1 MDENSKSNREA
12 EHCQALFF
20 PSMGLPDAG
29 RPHRP
34 VGFLFSL
41 KPKDNFYQPSV
52 GTLLPKRK
60 SKETSRQDS
69 YARWPLVASTINT
82 RNHHVVTSD
91 TTEKDKNKCNI
102 VGPRLSYRTAGTG
115 NLQRPPPT
123 IRHRKCRKTGD
134 AHTSYL

>member
-1 MDENSKSNREA
+1 MDENSKSSRVA

-20 PSMGLPDAG
+20 LSTGLPDAG

-34 VGFLFSL
+34 VDFLFSL
-41 KPKDNFYQPSV
+41 KTKDNFDQPSV

-60 SKETSRQDS
+60 SKETSGQDS

-82 RNHHVVTSD
+82 TNRHLVTSD
-91 TTEKDKNKCNI
+91 NTKKDKNKCNI
-102 VGPRLSYRTAGTG
+102 VGLPGTLPDRLVGTG
-115 NLQRPPPT
+115 G
-123 IRHRKCRKTGD
+123 KTGD